1 MGVAALGSL
10 FNGRLISFLTQRLI
24 ELGVPPAFRSVVL
37 NAVVTGQ
44 VTERRARAPRPGARR
59 RMDPSWPRSL
69 HAAYDA
75 LHSGLTISLF
85 VAAGVILASGLVAW
99 FTFLPEKLPLE

>member
-1 MGVAALGSL
+1 
-10 FNGRLISFLTQRLI
+10 
-24 ELGVPPAFRSVVL
+24 VVKVI
-37 NAVVTGQ
+37 A
-44 VTERRARAPRPGARR
+44 
-59 RMDPSWPRSL
+59 
-69 HAAYDA
+69 AAYDA